1 MNYFKNYLNKT
12 NIVHLYMNKNNITA
26 FLNVCDVYETD
37 IKDTQKYV
45 KDFKNNLNFTS
56 FLFIMSSI
64 FIGYGIIFNILLLEL
79 VLITLRFSFECG
91 KQHIIN
97 NKYMAIKPYTLVSAW
112 NL

>member
-1 MNYFKNYLNKT
+1 MNYLSKT
-12 NIVHLYMNKNNITA
+12 NIVRLYFHKNNFIV
-26 FLNVCDVYETD
+26 FLNVCNVDEND

-56 FLFIMSSI
+56 FLFVVSSI
-64 FIGYGIIFNILLLEL
+64 FIGYGILFDVLLLEL
-79 VLITLRFSFECG
+79 ILITLRFSFECG

-97 NKYMAIKPYTLVSAW
+97 NKYMAVKPYTLISAW